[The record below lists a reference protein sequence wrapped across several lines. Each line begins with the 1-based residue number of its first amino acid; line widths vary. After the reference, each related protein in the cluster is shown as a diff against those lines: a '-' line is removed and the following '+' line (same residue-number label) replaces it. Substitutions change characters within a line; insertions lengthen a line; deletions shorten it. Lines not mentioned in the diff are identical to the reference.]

1 MNKMQGLFQEQ
12 IHTLQALLEVSQ
24 HCRFKNMILGLTKG
38 KIPTGGSSSQGSPC
52 IGSNKIKGKWGKL
65 N

>member
-24 HCRFKNMILGLTKG
+24 HCRFKNMILGLTRG
-38 KIPTGGSSSQGSPC
+38 KILQEAAQVKVLL
-52 IGSNKIKGKWGKL
+52 GSNKIKGKWGKL